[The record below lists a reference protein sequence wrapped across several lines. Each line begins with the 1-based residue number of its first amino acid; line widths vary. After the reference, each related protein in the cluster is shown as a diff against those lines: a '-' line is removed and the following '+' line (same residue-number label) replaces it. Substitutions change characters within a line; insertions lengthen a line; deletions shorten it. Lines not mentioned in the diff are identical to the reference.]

1 MPTNY
6 VVTASKD
13 IDAPPERVYSI
24 IADYHNG
31 HPHILPKAFSNLIVE
46 HGGVG
51 AGTVIRFTVRAFGQ
65 TQVFRAKVS
74 EPEPGR
80 VLVEENLEP
89 APSKTTFT
97 VATAPSG
104 KGSRVTFVSEMVS
117 RDGLA
122 GAIERF
128 LSKRFLQKAYEEE
141 LGLLASRSKNLEVR
155 T

>member
-1 MPTNY
+1 VPTNY
-6 VVTASKD
+6 IVTASKD
-13 IDAPPERVYSI
+13 IDAPPDRVYSI

-46 HGGVG
+46 QGGIG
-51 AGTVIRFTVRAFGQ
+51 AGTVIRFEVRAFGQ

-80 VLVEENLEP
+80 VLVEENVEP

-97 VATAPSG
+97 VAKGPSG
-104 KGSRVTFVSEMVS
+104 KGSRVTFVTEMTS
-117 RDGLA
+117 GDGLP

-128 LSKRFLQKAYEEE
+128 LSKRFLRKAYREE
-141 LGLLASRSKNLEVR
+141 LGLLAARSGRL
-155 T
+155 